1 MWAQLLGT
9 MARATPAR
17 CEACHAWPSQPVCA
31 ACTTR
36 FSAPVPRCRT
46 CALAVP
52 PGVEQCGRCLRE
64 PPPLAACIAAV
75 SYGYPWAGLVARFK
89 FSGGAGWAST
99 FVPLMLAAR
108 GAAEALAASDLVVPM
123 PLSRE
128 RLAARGY
135 NQAHELARRLSPRR
149 ADATLALRVRDTAP
163 QVQLAYGDRQA
174 NVRHAFA
181 IEPARA
187 REVRGAH
194 VLLVD
199 DVLTTGASLFAL
211 ARVVR
216 EAGAAQVRAIVFA
229 RTEE

>member
-31 ACTTR
+31 ACTAR
-36 FSAPVPRCRT
+36 FCTPVRRCST

-99 FVPLMLAAR
+99 FAPLMLAAP
-108 GAAEALAASDLVVPM
+108 GAAEALAASDVVVPM

-149 ADATLALRVRDTAP
+149 ADATLALRVR
-163 QVQLAYGDRQA
+163 
-174 NVRHAFA
+174 
-181 IEPARA
+181 
-187 REVRGAH
+187 EVRGAQ

-211 ARVVR
+211 AGVLR